1 MAADNVSKCQL
12 VRRPWIWL
20 LRVRHRK
27 GYGVHS
33 PSAYAFLRGVVYES
47 GTYYAYAEL
56 DRLHPWWQRWLHLYP
71 VRCRR
76 LLFRLANYVHP
87 STILILGERPME
99 EAYMRAAVPSAKIEK
114 LCPISPIGPI
124 SPRGPIDL
132 LFVARE
138 ALSQLT
144 LPLPP
149 MAENGML
156 IVEGIHADAA
166 ARDRWRAIQ
175 QDPQTVITYDLYT
188 YGLVFFDSTK
198 YPQHYIVNF

>member
-12 VRRPWIWL
+12 VRRPWVWL

-47 GTYYAYAEL
+47 STYYAYAEL

-76 LLFRLANYVHP
+76 LLFRLANFVHP
-87 STILILGERPME
+87 ETICILGKRPIE
-99 EAYMRAAVPSAKIEK
+99 EAYMRAAVPSATIVHEAPAAHGE
-114 LCPISPIGPI
+114 LW
-124 SPRGPIDL
+124 
-132 LFVARE
+132 FVARE

-149 MAENGML
+149 MAEGGLL

-166 ARDRWRAIQ
+166 ALDRWRAIQ

-198 YPQHYIVNF
+198 HPQHYIVNF

>member
-12 VRRPWIWL
+12 VRRPWVWL

-47 GTYYAYAEL
+47 STYYAYAEL

-76 LLFRLANYVHP
+76 LLFRLANFVHP
-87 STILILGERPME
+87 GTILILGERPIE
-99 EAYMRAAVPSAKIEK
+99 EAYMRAAVPLATIVHDAPPAHGE
-114 LCPISPIGPI
+114 LW
-124 SPRGPIDL
+124 
-132 LFVARE
+132 FVARE
-138 ALSQLT
+138 SLSVLPT
-144 LPLPP
+144 PLPP
-149 MAENGML
+149 MTEDGML

-166 ARDRWRAIQ
+166 ALDRWRAIQ

-198 YPQHYIVNF
+198 HPQHYIVNF

>member
-87 STILILGERPME
+87 STILILGERPIE
-99 EAYMRAAVPSAKIEK
+99 EAYMRAAVPSATIVHQAPTAPGE
-114 LCPISPIGPI
+114 LW
-124 SPRGPIDL
+124 
-132 LFVARE
+132 FVARE
-138 ALSQLT
+138 SLSALPM
-144 LPLPP
+144 PLPP

-156 IVEGIHADAA
+156 IVEGIHTDAA

-188 YGLVFFDSTK
+188 YGIVFFDSTK